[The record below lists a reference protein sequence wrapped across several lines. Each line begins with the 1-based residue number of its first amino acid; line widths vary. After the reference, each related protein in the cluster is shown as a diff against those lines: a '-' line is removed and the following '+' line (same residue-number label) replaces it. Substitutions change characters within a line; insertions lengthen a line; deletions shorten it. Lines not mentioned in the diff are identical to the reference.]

1 MNTEDYLFV
10 YMHSLRIIRENVPCT
25 EKEVIDKIV
34 INKKFKEIFH
44 KYGIELIKRE
54 FEIIFQNM
62 ISDGVIVGKMTKPQ
76 FIFQSVT
83 TNGYKLLDAKEDKT
97 TWNKVVDSV
106 KKEAPKMVTSGIIGQ
121 IISRLF
127 QLF

>member
-44 KYGIELIKRE
+44 KYGIELIK
-54 FEIIFQNM
+54 
-62 ISDGVIVGKMTKPQ
+62 
-76 FIFQSVT
+76 
-83 TNGYKLLDAKEDKT
+83 
-97 TWNKVVDSV
+97 
-106 KKEAPKMVTSGIIGQ
+106 
-121 IISRLF
+121 
-127 QLF
+127 